1 MKKIY
6 IRSLG
11 CPKNLV
17 DTEIMAGL
25 LAQAGHELTD
35 LPDNADVAIVNTCG
49 FIQSAK
55 EESLDA
61 VFEAV
66 RQKETNPALRVVV
79 TGCLAQ
85 RYASV
90 LSSDIPEID
99 AILGVNDL
107 GRICEAIETSGGRSV
122 RIDDPPFLPTFA
134 TPRRRVTPAHI
145 AYLKIADGCSHRCTF
160 CAIPAI
166 RGKLRSRAGDDIVRE
181 AERLLQEGVKELI
194 LIGQDTTSFG
204 RDRGERNAIVPLLK
218 RLGSLGGEY
227 WLRLMYAYP
236 SEISE
241 ELLAA
246 IASSR
251 NICRYLD
258 IPFQHADAD
267 ILARMGRRGDA
278 ELYLSLIEKA
288 RSALP
293 GLALRSSLIV
303 GFPGETP
310 EAFRRLVQF
319 VKDAALDNL
328 GVFAYSDE
336 EGTPASEL
344 DGQVDSREAEKRRDR
359 LMRLQLGIIRKKQRE
374 NRGKVVQVVVDGIRD
389 DADFLVQARTEGQAP
404 DVDGVV
410 YLTEGAV
417 ETLSP
422 GRFVQARLKRSLDY
436 DFTAELIS

>member
-1 MKKIY
+1 MRIH
-6 IRSLG
+6 IISLG

-17 DTEIMAGL
+17 DTEIMAGF
-25 LAQAGHELTD
+25 LAQAGHELSDSPET
-35 LPDNADVAIVNTCG
+35 ADVAVINTCG

-61 VFEAV
+61 IFEAI
-66 RQKETNPALRVVV
+66 RQKETNPSLRVVV

-85 RYASV
+85 RYAGE
-90 LSSDIPEID
+90 LESDIPEID

-107 GRICEAIETSGGRSV
+107 ARIGDSTEAARGRSV
-122 RIDDPPFLPTFA
+122 YTDGPPFLPTFD
-134 TPRRRVTPAHI
+134 TPRRRVTPNHI

-160 CAIPAI
+160 CAIPSI
-166 RGKLRSRAGDDIVRE
+166 RGKLRSRNDDDIVRE
-181 AERLLQEGVKELI
+181 AEALLREGVRELVV
-194 LIGQDTTSFG
+194 IGQDTTSYG
-204 RDRGERNAIVPLLK
+204 RDRGTRNAIVPLLK

-241 ELLAA
+241 ELFDV
-246 IASSR
+246 IASSS

-258 IPFQHADAD
+258 IPFQHADPD
-267 ILARMGRRGDA
+267 ILARMGRRGNA
-278 ELYLSLIEKA
+278 QHYLELIERA

-293 GLALRSSLIV
+293 GLALRSSLIT

-310 EAFRRLVQF
+310 LAYQRLEQF
-319 VKDAALDNL
+319 VKDASFDNL

-336 EGTPASEL
+336 EGTAASQL
-344 DGQVDSREAEKRRDR
+344 DGKVDGPQAEKRRDR

-374 NRGKVVQVVVDGIRD
+374 ARGRVVQVIVDGIRD
-389 DADFLVQARTEGQAP
+389 DADFLVQARTGGQAP
-404 DVDGVV
+404 EVDGVV

-422 GRFVQARLKRSLDY
+422 GRFVQARLERPLDY
-436 DFTAELIS
+436 DFTAELVP